1 MLSEIKVGFTQFTQ
15 DTGLFRVCVRQVIM
29 VLEVLS
35 IRRIRI
41 MGHVKSIFIRLILC
55 ILLTT
60 ILT

>member
-1 MLSEIKVGFTQFTQ
+1 MLSEIEVGFTQFTQ

-41 MGHVKSIFIRLILC
+41 KGF
-55 ILLTT
+55 
-60 ILT
+60 

>member
-1 MLSEIKVGFTQFTQ
+1 MLSEIKVGFAQ

-41 MGHVKSIFIRLILC
+41 MRF
-55 ILLTT
+55 
-60 ILT
+60 